1 MCRKA
6 RQEIVKTLS
15 RSDPHVAEG
24 VAAAAHDGRAGERL
38 ISPPVMLEDAATV
51 QENFSA
57 RSNCVGSEMR
67 SRFDAIGKFAGQ
79 HGTGSWI
86 MHESMRFGERS
97 GKLGFWSRELF
108 AHRIAIVI

>member
-1 MCRKA
+1 MSQKELLLLLMMDA
-6 RQEIVKTLS
+6 LE
-15 RSDPHVAEG
+15 
-24 VAAAAHDGRAGERL
+24 ERL

-86 MHESMRFGERS
+86 MRKSMRFGERS